1 MTKYITNWL
10 FKVKGENTKNP
21 FKTGLQNASQLTTGG
36 ETGHNSP
43 QTTNSNKRSQRT
55 HVLKLKDLLHF
66 ATHVLRFDVWLERT
80 ISKVGFGKENSFPSI
95 IRELWRLYWT
105 NYFSFAEDFLD
116 RFCEKIVVRF
126 DHFWWQSYEAVV
138 RSIRE
143 VEGTMRLQELLII
156 PSAIPSSAWTNTS

>member
-1 MTKYITNWL
+1 MTKYFTNWL

-21 FKTGLQNASQLTTGG
+21 FKTGLQNANQLTTGG

-43 QTTNSNKRSQRT
+43 QTTNSNKRSQRRT

-95 IRELWRLYWT
+95 IRELWRLYW
-105 NYFSFAEDFLD
+105 YKLFVIRRRFSRQILWENRRENWSFLM
-116 RFCEKIVVRF
+116 
-126 DHFWWQSYEAVV
+126 AVV
-138 RSIRE
+138 RGGCSFHKRSRRDNE
-143 VEGTMRLQELLII
+143 VTR
-156 PSAIPSSAWTNTS
+156 TSHNPVSYPKQCVN